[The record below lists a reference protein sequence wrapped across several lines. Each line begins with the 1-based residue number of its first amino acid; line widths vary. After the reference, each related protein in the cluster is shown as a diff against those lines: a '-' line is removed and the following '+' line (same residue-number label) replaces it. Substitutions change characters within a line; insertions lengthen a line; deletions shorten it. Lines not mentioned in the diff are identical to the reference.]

1 MRKSRDA
8 AAYWMPRFAGHDS
21 GALEPSP
28 LPGDQCQAP
37 AALRPGLGTFQMES
51 IRPDNTDPIP
61 LRPAPNQFG
70 TIMLRFVGLLAVA
83 IAMLAFVYSR

>member
-1 MRKSRDA
+1 MQ
-8 AAYWMPRFAGHDS
+8 PTRFT
-21 GALEPSP
+21 LNPPP
-28 LPGDQCQAP
+28 LPADQCQAP

-51 IRPDNTDPIP
+51 IRPDTTDPIP

-83 IAMLAFVYSR
+83 IAVLAFVYSR

>member
-1 MRKSRDA
+1 MTVRCGLN
-8 AAYWMPRFAGHDS
+8 P
-21 GALEPSP
+21 PSI
-28 LPGDQCQAP
+28 PGDQRQAP
-37 AALRPGLGTFQMES
+37 AALQPGEGIFQMES

-83 IAMLAFVYSR
+83 IAILAFVYSR

>member
-1 MRKSRDA
+1 MQ
-8 AAYWMPRFAGHDS
+8 PTRFA
-21 GALEPSP
+21 LNPPRPSA
-28 LPGDQCQAP
+28 DQCQAP

-83 IAMLAFVYSR
+83 IAVLAFVYSR